1 MIRSL
6 KLEEVL
12 TMAYSPQQTAEAMR
26 ALMQHGVHY
35 IEQEDGTLLVRGD
48 LDLSG
53 KQLSKLPPLQPVRVE
68 GNFYC
73 YNNYLS
79 SLEGA
84 PHAVGRGFYCYNN
97 SLKSLKGAPAT
108 VGGEFWCDVNQ
119 LSFLSHAPVAVG
131 ANFHCNDN
139 PLVSLEGAPKNFKQ
153 IKSDFGTF
161 KSWHDIPEH
170 LRVA

>member
-1 MIRSL
+1 MTHSRASI
-6 KLEEVL
+6 
-12 TMAYSPQQTAEAMR
+12 AEAER
-26 ALMQHGVHY
+26 ALLQHGVMYVH
-35 IEQEDGTLLVRGD
+35 QADGTLFVPGD
-48 LDLSG
+48 LDLSS
-53 KQLSKLPPLQPVRVE
+53 KQLFKLPNLSAVHVA

-73 YNNYLS
+73 YNNFLT

-84 PHAVGRGFYCYNN
+84 PHSVGRGFYCYNN

-119 LSFLSHAPVAVG
+119 LSFLSHAPASVG
-131 ANFHCNDN
+131 SSFHCNDN
-139 PLVSLEGAPKNFKQ
+139 PLVSLEGAPKSFKQ

-161 KSWHDIPEH
+161 GSWQDIPEH